1 MNHPFVLDAPGA
13 ILARPEIDA
22 APEIDAKVDRLDCLI
37 YGRRSGAEDRSLA
50 REFLGGSPSGSN
62 RWRSFVQ
69 ALLMANEFVFI
80 D

>member
-13 ILARPEIDA
+13 ILARPEISA
-22 APEIDAKVDRLDCLI
+22 VAEIDAKVDRLDRLI
-37 YGRRSGAEDRSLA
+37 FGRPAGDEDRSLA
-50 REFLGGSPSGSN
+50 REFLDSSANGSACWPV
-62 RWRSFVQ
+62 FVQ